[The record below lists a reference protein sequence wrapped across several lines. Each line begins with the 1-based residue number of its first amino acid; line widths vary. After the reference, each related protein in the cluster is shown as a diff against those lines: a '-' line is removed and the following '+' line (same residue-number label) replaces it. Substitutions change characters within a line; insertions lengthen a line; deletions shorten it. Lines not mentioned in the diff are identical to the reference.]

1 MSMNRRDFMKIAAT
15 GSLGLAG
22 GAFSSALAGAA
33 SEGAAAKK
41 PNIIFIFS
49 DQQRPDTLGCYGQKL
64 PISPNLDRLASE
76 GVRFEHAFTC
86 QPVCGPARAA
96 LQTGKWATQTRVVRN
111 NIPLRREEKTMAH
124 YLSGAGYEVG
134 YVGKWHLASGG
145 DNGNY
150 RELPVPPELRGGYKD
165 FWIASDVLEFTS
177 HGYDGHMFDAE
188 GKTREFPEG
197 RYRVDATTDFALEF
211 LKSRDLKNPFF
222 LFISFIEPHHQ
233 NDHNCFEGP
242 HGSKERF
249 GNYEVPKDLEGTKG
263 DWRENFPDY
272 LGQCWSL
279 DQNVGRLREELE
291 RRGIL
296 DNTLLIYTC
305 DHGCHFRTRNAEYK
319 RSCHESSI
327 HLPLIVRGPG
337 FRGGKVKSELV
348 GLLDTPPTVLAAAGI
363 EKPAQMV
370 GTALQ
375 PLAAGTAG
383 QWRDT
388 VFVQISED
396 HTGRAIRTAKWKY
409 EVWVPKV
416 AGAGKAKAQ
425 GKAKGKKAKAQPQPQ
440 AQAQAQANALANP
453 DINAAVYHE
462 YHLYDLEAD
471 PYEKNELVADA
482 AHAAVRAEL
491 AAKLKEMMAA
501 AGERVP
507 QILPA

>member
-1 MSMNRRDFMKIAAT
+1 MNMNRRDFMKTAAM

-22 GAFSSALAGAA
+22 GALPAALAQAAQGGAP
-33 SEGAAAKK
+33 AKK

-49 DQQRPDTLGCYGQKL
+49 DQQRPDTMGCYGQKL
-64 PISPNLDRLASE
+64 PITPNLDRMAAE
-76 GVRFEHAFTC
+76 GVRFEQAFTC

-96 LQTGKWATQTRVVRN
+96 LQTGKWATQTLAVRN
-111 NIPLRREEKTMAH
+111 GIPLRKEEKTMAH

-134 YVGKWHLASGG
+134 YVGKWHLASGANYG
-145 DNGNY
+145 DY
-150 RELPVPPELRGGYKD
+150 REKPVPLELRGGYKD

-188 GKTREFPEG
+188 GKTREFPVG
-197 RYRVDATTDFALEF
+197 RYRVDATTDFAMEF
-211 LKSRDLKNPFF
+211 LQSRDLKRPFY

-233 NDHNCFEGP
+233 NDHNKFEGP

-279 DQNVGRLREELE
+279 DQNVGRIRAELE

-296 DNTLLIYTC
+296 DETLIIYTC

-319 RSCHESSI
+319 RSCHEASI
-327 HLPLIVRGPG
+327 HLPMIMRGPG
-337 FRGGKVKSELV
+337 FLGGKVKHELV
-348 GLLDTPPTVLAAAGI
+348 GLLDTTPTVLAAAGI

-375 PLAAGTAG
+375 TLVDGTAKT
-383 QWRDT
+383 WRDT
-388 VFVQISED
+388 IFVQLSED
-396 HTGRAIRTAKWKY
+396 HVGRAIRTEKWKY
-409 EVWVPKV
+409 EVWLPKDA
-416 AGAGKAKAQ
+416 AGAGKAK
-425 GKAKGKKAKAQPQPQ
+425 GKAKGKKKAQGA
-440 AQAQAQANALANP
+440 AQQ
-453 DINAAVYHE
+453 DIGATVYHE

-471 PYEKNELVADA
+471 PAEKKELVADPSFK
-482 AHAAVRAEL
+482 AVRAEL
-491 AAKLKEMMAA
+491 AAKLKKMMEA
-501 AGERVP
+501 AGEVVP
-507 QILPA
+507 EILPA